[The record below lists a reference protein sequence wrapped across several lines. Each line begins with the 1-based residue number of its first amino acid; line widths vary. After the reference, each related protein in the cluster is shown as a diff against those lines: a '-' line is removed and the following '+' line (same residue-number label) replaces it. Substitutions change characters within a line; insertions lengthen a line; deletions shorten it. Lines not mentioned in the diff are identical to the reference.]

1 MKSKSILMLYGFLAV
16 ILSILFIACGKSDED
31 VTKNDKQTENKTAT
45 ESKFVAEGK
54 YFCPMHPTQQTDD
67 VDAKC
72 PVCKMKLDSKA
83 EYNKKMMDEHSAL
96 EEKYH
101 GKMSLIHF
109 EVNLSVIKSD
119 ECQSIIES
127 ALSKDPGVM
136 DYSLDILN
144 HVIHMYIDKTKT
156 SKSNVE
162 KLISDAGFDAN
173 NIKANP
179 EAMAKLPDDCK

>member
-1 MKSKSILMLYGFLAV
+1 MKRFQRTMNKKI
-16 ILSILFIACGKSDED
+16 
-31 VTKNDKQTENKTAT
+31 KQLVD
-45 ESKFVAEGK
+45 SKFVADGK
-54 YFCPMHPTQQTDD
+54 YFCPMHPTRQTDD
-67 VDAKC
+67 VNARC
-72 PVCKMKLDSKA
+72 PICKMKLDSK
-83 EYNKKMMDEHSAL
+83 EMYNKKMMDEHTAL

-101 GKMSLIHF
+101 GKKDLIHF

-119 ECQSIIES
+119 ECPSIIES

-136 DYSLDILN
+136 DYSFDILN
-144 HVIHMYIDKTKT
+144 SVVHMYIDKTKT